1 MSDTSLKADFLK
13 AVRRDLPGALQEA
26 DERAVI
32 LPANRDQVALAM
44 ALAYQYRQGLVVP
57 GQATDPARPD
67 ATALDLGRMTASIKF
82 DEPSRIAHVQAG
94 MRVHALEDEL
104 RRRGLTLA
112 AHSSARDFGVGEW
125 LALGAPGARDKADDP
140 VDQVVAGLELVLPDG
155 RLVSIRPAPRRAVG
169 PDLVSAFIGA
179 RGRLGVIVG
188 AHLVARLRVESE
200 AVGYLFPTR
209 DGAEQAL
216 AWIRGKG
223 VRPIRAY
230 VQDAPEGS
238 ALRLK
243 LATGDGVAEACREVA
258 AATALGLGGVLID
271 AKLELPK
278 ARAPQGAPASAVV
291 SELATRVDP
300 RGVLG

>member
-1 MSDTSLKADFLK
+1 MDPALSYDFLR
-13 AVRRDLPGALQEA
+13 ALRRVLPGAFEEA
-26 DERAVI
+26 DGGVVI
-32 LPANRDQVALAM
+32 LPGNRDQVALAL
-44 ALAYQYRQGLVVP
+44 ALAYQYRQQLRVP
-57 GQATDPARPD
+57 GQPASDGRTDAFV
-67 ATALDLGRMTASIKF
+67 LDLMRMTDVIKF

-104 RRRGLTLA
+104 RRRGLSLG
-112 AHSSARDFGVGEW
+112 AHSSARDFEVGEW
-125 LALGAPGARDKADDP
+125 LALGAPGARDNADDV
-140 VDQVVAGLELVLPDG
+140 VDQIVAGLEVVLPDG
-155 RLVSIRPAPRRAVG
+155 RPIAIRPAPRRAVG
-169 PDLVSAFIGA
+169 PDLVSAYIGA

-188 AHLVARLRVESE
+188 AHVVARLRVESTP
-200 AVGYLFPTR
+200 VGYLFPTR

-223 VRPIRAY
+223 VRPLRAY

-258 AATALGLGGVLID
+258 RATAVALGGVLID

-278 ARAPQGAPASAVV
+278 ARAPQGAPASAIVT
-291 SELATRVDP
+291 ELAARLDP